1 MNGLA
6 GTGTL
11 LRLALRRDRVL
22 LPVWIAVFVMM
33 AASSAAATVGLYPT
47 VASRA
52 QAAAAINNA
61 PSLVALY
68 GRIYDPT
75 SLGAVAM
82 IKMIAFGSAL
92 LAVLSIIVVVRHTR
106 AEEEA
111 GRLELVGATV
121 VGRYAPITAAL
132 LTALGSNVVLGALTS
147 ATLIT
152 VGLPTAGSLA
162 FGLTW
167 AGVGTAFA
175 AVAAVAAQI
184 TGSAR
189 AATGASCAALGAAYL
204 LRAVGDTSSASRNG
218 PGWLSW
224 LSPVGWGQQVRPF
237 AGDLWWVLLL
247 PLAFAVALVAIAY
260 GLLARRD
267 HGAGLL
273 PQRPGREAAA
283 ARLHGPLA
291 LAWRL
296 HRGTVLGWTA
306 GFLVVGVVFG
316 DVASGVG
323 NLLDSPQA
331 RELIASLGGQQALTD
346 AFLATELG
354 FLGVVASAF
363 GVQAALRL
371 RVEETALRAEPLLA
385 TPVTRLAWARSHIT
399 IALAGPA
406 LMLAVA
412 GLGAGVTHAINT
424 HDPSQVGGVLLG
436 ALVQV
441 PATWVVTGI
450 VVAVFGLAPRLVP
463 LGWAALVAFLLLG
476 ELGPL
481 LKLDQWIMDL
491 SPFAHVPKLPGG
503 QPQSGPML
511 ALLLVAAAL
520 ITIGLTSFR
529 HRDLR

>member
-6 GTGTL
+6 GTGAL

-22 LPVWIAVFVMM
+22 LPAWIAVFVMM

-47 VASRA
+47 TASRA
-52 QAAAAINNA
+52 QAAASINNA
-61 PSLVALY
+61 ASLVALY
-68 GRIYDPT
+68 GRVYDPT

-132 LTALGSNVVLGALTS
+132 LTALGLNVSLGALTS
-147 ATLIT
+147 VILTS
-152 VGLPTAGSLA
+152 VGLPAAGSLA
-162 FGLTW
+162 FGATW

-189 AATGASCAALGAAYL
+189 AATGASCGALGAAYL
-204 LRAVGDTSSASRNG
+204 LRAVGDTSASRNG
-218 PGWLSW
+218 PAWLSW

-237 AGDLWWVLLL
+237 AGNQWWVLLL

-273 PQRPGREAAA
+273 PQRPGREVAVAS
-283 ARLHGPLA
+283 LHGPLA
-291 LAWRL
+291 LARRL

-316 DVASGVG
+316 DVASDVG

-371 RVEETALRAEPLLA
+371 RVEETTLRAEPLLA
-385 TPVTRLAWARSHIT
+385 TPTTRLAWAGSHIT

-406 LMLAVA
+406 VLMAVA

-424 HDPSQVGGVLLG
+424 HDPSQVGRLLLA

-450 VVAVFGLAPRLVP
+450 VVAVFGVAPRLVP

-491 SPFAHVPKLPGG
+491 SPFADVPKLPGS
-503 QPQSGPML
+503 QPQTAPIL
-511 ALLLVAAAL
+511 ALLLVAAVLVAV
-520 ITIGLTSFR
+520 GLTSFR